1 MLFQQWICQDVAG
14 ILLVNNGRVLE
25 LYQYFSNSGCSQID
39 AINEAL
45 TLGVQ
50 YGLPFR

>member
-1 MLFQQWICQDVAG
+1 MLFQQRIRQDEAG
-14 ILLVNNGRVLE
+14 ILPVNNGLM
-25 LYQYFSNSGCSQID
+25 LKFHHYFSNPGCSQID

>member
-1 MLFQQWICQDVAG
+1 MLFQQRICQDVAG
-14 ILLVNNGRVLE
+14 ILFVDHGLVLE
-25 LYQYFSNSGCSQID
+25 FHHYFSNPGCSQID

-50 YGLPFR
+50 YGLTFR